1 MGLFRRYSAGA
12 RLYDVISGERRVYRA
27 GRVAAIDLLRL
38 SPGDVVL
45 DLGCGTGLNLPLLS
59 AAVGPTGLVIGLD
72 LSPEMLAMARRR
84 GVPNVVIERADATTF
99 DPSRILE
106 LAASAGHPLS
116 GVDAVIS
123 TYAMSVFPDWHAAWE
138 RARAVLRPGG
148 AAAIVDMQPPT
159 GLAAVFSPLARLAC
173 AFGGADI
180 TARPW
185 RGIERDGIEVQRRS
199 LRGGHVQVAV
209 GVIP

>member
-12 RLYDVISGERRVYRA
+12 RFYDVISGERAVYRA
-27 GRVAAIDLLRL
+27 GRVAAVELLGL

-59 AAVGPTGLVIGLD
+59 SAVGPTGLVIGLD
-72 LSPEMLAMARRR
+72 LSPEMLAVARRR
-84 GVPNVVIERADATTF
+84 GLHNVVLERADATQF
-99 DPSRILE
+99 DPARIVELE
-106 LAASAGHPLS
+106 ASAGRS
-116 GVDAVIS
+116 SEGVDAVIS
-123 TYAMSVFPDWHAAWE
+123 TYAMSVFDDWHPAWDLAKAA
-138 RARAVLRPGG
+138 LRPGG
-148 AAAIVDMQPPT
+148 SAAIVDMQPPT
-159 GLAAVFSPLARLAC
+159 GFAAVLSPLARLAC
-173 AFGGADI
+173 ALGGADI

-185 RGIERDGIEVQRRS
+185 RAIERDGTDVERLS